1 MEKVKPCAV
10 CGEMTSKLLFRDKML
25 NIPVC
30 SRKCEYE
37 YFRELSPD
45 MKEQIDT
52 VRHLDGKIEQ
62 SKRRNRI
69 GWCISCSGLVIIA
82 TGFALVSVPVF
93 IAGNAT
99 VVSGALSTRHFED
112 KIRELTKLRMRIQI

>member
-1 MEKVKPCAV
+1 MDEVKPCAV

-37 YFRELSPD
+37 YFRELAPD
-45 MKEQIDT
+45 MKEQMDI
-52 VRHLDGKIEQ
+52 VRRLDGKIEQ
-62 SKRRNRI
+62 SKKRNRA
-69 GWCISCSGLVIIA
+69 GWCISGSGLVIIT
-82 TGFALVSVPVF
+82 TGFVLASVPVF
-93 IAGNAT
+93 IAGNAA
-99 VVSGALSTRHFED
+99 VVSGALSTRYFED

>member
-1 MEKVKPCAV
+1 MDEVKPCAV

-37 YFRELSPD
+37 YLRELSPD
-45 MKEQIDT
+45 MKEQMDI

-62 SKRRNRI
+62 SRKRNRV
-69 GWCISCSGLVIIA
+69 GWCISCSGLVVIA
-82 TGFALVSVPVF
+82 AGFVLASVPVF

-99 VVSGALSTRHFED
+99 VVSGALSTRYFED
-112 KIRELTKLRMRIQI
+112 KYRKPR